1 MANILGQ
8 LTLNETSLYEVDA
21 DPSIN
26 GGTFAKL
33 GTLAILK
40 DSSIGRLFQK
50 VGEADTEWRFIPT
63 KKDKTRIAK
72 TAIFLNN
79 GNNLNSGTYFYLEDV
94 ISGNYTGFGLNGLY
108 SVVSM
113 TVTNRYTTTQPYTF
127 VLRRKTGRQSW
138 KTITGSSFV
147 MPSGKMKASWDGR
160 IDLQA
165 DDEIVPYIQSG
176 SNGQL
181 GYACFVVDLI
191 PTEDL
196 L

>member
-33 GTLAILK
+33 GTLAVLK

-94 ISGNYTGFGLNGLY
+94 IAGNYTGFGVSGLY
-108 SVVSM
+108 SIVGM
-113 TVTNRYTTTQPYTF
+113 TLTSRYYTTRDYTIA
-127 VLRRKTGRQSW
+127 LRRKTGQQTW
-138 KTITGSSFV
+138 ATISGTNFV
-147 MPSGKMKASWDGR
+147 IPSGNIKASWDGR
-160 IDLQA
+160 VDLQA
-165 DDEIVPYIQSG
+165 DDEIIPYVVSG

-181 GYACFVVDLI
+181 GYCCLVVDLI